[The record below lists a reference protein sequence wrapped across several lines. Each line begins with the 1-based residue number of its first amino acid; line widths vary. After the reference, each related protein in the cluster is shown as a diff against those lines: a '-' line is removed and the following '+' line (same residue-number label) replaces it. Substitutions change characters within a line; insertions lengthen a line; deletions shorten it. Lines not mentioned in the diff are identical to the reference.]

1 MKTKLFLTLGVAM
14 AMTTFSYA
22 QSKTTFGIRAGGNL
36 FTVNGEDLNGDD
48 LDLKLKPGFNV
59 GINAEI
65 PVGIDFYL
73 QPGVIFSQ
81 KGYKFDGDDDDKVNI
96 SYVEVPVNFIYKPEL
111 GTGKMLLGFGPYFGV
126 AVGASYKPDG
136 SGEDVDYKFK
146 SDLTAAE
153 AVGTTPYLK
162 RFDAGGNLLVGYE
175 FANKLSF
182 QLNAQLGM
190 LKINPT
196 VEGDEYGKMK
206 NTGFGLSLGY
216 RF

>member
-1 MKTKLFLTLGVAM
+1 MKTKLFLTLAVSLAVA
-14 AMTTFSYA
+14 SVSQA
-22 QSKTTFGIRAGGNL
+22 QTSFGIRGGVNL
-36 FTVNGEDLNGDD
+36 FNINGEDGSGN
-48 LDLKLKPGFNV
+48 DLKNKLKVGFNAGV
-59 GINAEI
+59 NAEI

-73 QPGVIFSQ
+73 QPGLLFSQ
-81 KGYKFDGDDDDKVNI
+81 KGAKNKDNDDQINI
-96 SYVEVPVNFIYKPEL
+96 SYVEVPVNFLYKPEL
-111 GTGKMLLGFGPYFGV
+111 GAGKLLLGFGPYFGV
-126 AVGASYKPDG
+126 AVGASFKPDG
-136 SGEDVDYKFK
+136 GGDDVDFKFK
-146 SDLTAAE
+146 SDLTLAD
-153 AVGTTPYLK
+153 AVSGTPYLK

-196 VEGDEYGKMK
+196 IEGEDDGTKWK